1 MLGLQKEVEGKLK
14 EARGGILTEIRNLV
28 TENIGEVSDEIQAL
42 ATDVQ
47 FQLDNLSQVH
57 KITIVAILLEVSTRH
72 HSITASKILNFWPKQ
87 PMVLL

>member
-14 EARGGILTEIRNLV
+14 EDRGRILTEMRNLV

-47 FQLDNLSQVH
+47 FQLDNLSQVR
-57 KITIVAILLEVSTRH
+57 KIAVVAILLEVSTS
-72 HSITASKILNFWPKQ
+72 SIIALQLPKS
-87 PMVLL
+87 